1 MIPAIRLALANARA
15 EGTAGK
21 PIPDTKVIL
30 STVTEHLAQLAL
42 PSLRP
47 VHNLTG
53 TVLHT
58 NLGRAALPEEAIKA
72 VAEAARGAS
81 NLEYS
86 IDEGNR
92 SDRDEHVEALL
103 SEITGAEAATI
114 VNNNAAAVMLLLN
127 TFALGK
133 STYIERRA
141 YRN

>member
-1 MIPAIRLALANARA
+1 MLAKARTEHSGQA
-15 EGTAGK
+15 HTGH
-21 PIPDTKVIL
+21 KVIL

-53 TVLHT
+53 TLHT

-81 NLEYS
+81 NLEYG

-92 SDRDEHVEALL
+92 SDGTAC
-103 SEITGAEAATI
+103 
-114 VNNNAAAVMLLLN
+114 
-127 TFALGK
+127 
-133 STYIERRA
+133 
-141 YRN
+141 